1 MEAGALEDSQKTV
14 GLNDFIL
21 RSYGVVLDR
30 DADILD
36 FGCGSGRHTYEYL
49 DAGYSRVIGFD
60 VQNYTQLRDP
70 ADRCHFLYH
79 DVSEG
84 YRIPVADNTFDFVVS
99 TSVFEHVQNQADAI
113 AEIGRVLKPG
123 GATLHIFPSRW
134 RPIEP
139 HIKVPLGGILQNR
152 LWLSIW
158 AGLGIRNEYQQSF
171 TADETV
177 TRNLVYCAEGIN
189 YLSGGTIR
197 RLWQS
202 VFADVHF
209 AERAFLDAT
218 RSISTISR
226 IASPLAKTF
235 PGFERLYR
243 GFHTRVVLAQNP
255 AG

>member
-1 MEAGALEDSQKTV
+1 MEAGFLEDSQRTV

-21 RSYGVVLDR
+21 RSYGVVLDH
-30 DADILD
+30 DSDILD

-49 DAGYSRVIGFD
+49 DAGYSRVMGFD
-60 VQNYTQLRDP
+60 VQNYTTLRDP
-70 ADRCHFLYH
+70 ADHCHFLYREAA
-79 DVSEG
+79 EG
-84 YRIPVADNTFDFVVS
+84 YRIPVDDNTFDFVVS

-113 AEIGRVLKPG
+113 AEIGRVLKPD

-158 AGLGIRNEYQQSF
+158 AGLGIRNEYQKAF
-171 TADETV
+171 TANETV
-177 TRNLVYCAEGIN
+177 ARNLAYCADGIN
-189 YLSGGTIR
+189 YLNGGAIR

-202 VFADVHF
+202 VFSDVHF

-218 RSISTISR
+218 RSISRISR
-226 IASPLAKTF
+226 IAWPLTKTV
-235 PGFERLYR
+235 PGFEQLYR
-243 GFHTRVVLAQNP
+243 GIHTRVILAKNP
-255 AG
+255 TG